1 MILFI
6 NAVKSD
12 IYLALIKNKGKDDQE
27 IVGKLYS
34 AGDNIYRRDLLNLIE
49 NLLKA
54 ENGDIAALKGI
65 IVINGPGSFTS
76 IRIALT
82 TANLIAHNLKIPI
95 VGLASEADEDNLLL
109 IKNGLKLLEKQGRK
123 KTLRKIIYPF
133 YNQQPNIT
141 K

>member
-12 IYLALIKNKGKDDQE
+12 IYLALIKNKGKNDPE

-49 NLLKA
+49 NLLKT
-54 ENGDIAALKGI
+54 ENKDVSALKGI
-65 IVINGPGSFTS
+65 MVINGPGSFTS

-82 TANLIAHNLKIPI
+82 TANLIAYNLKIPI
-95 VGLASEADEDNLLL
+95 VGLSNENDEDNFVL
-109 IKNGLKLLEKQGRK
+109 IKNGLQLLKKQSNR
-123 KTLRKIIYPF
+123 RAPHRIIYPF

-141 K
+141 R

>member
-6 NAVKSD
+6 NAVKND
-12 IYLALIKNKGKDDQE
+12 VYLALVENPEGNSQKI
-27 IVGKLYS
+27 IGKLHP

-49 NLLKA
+49 NLLKR
-54 ENGDIAALKGI
+54 ENRNITALKGI

-82 TANLIAHNLKIPI
+82 TVNLIAHNLKIPI
-95 VGLASEADEDNLLL
+95 VGLANETDKDNLLL
-109 IKNGLKLLEKQGRK
+109 IKNGLKLLKKQSNRK
-123 KTLRKIIYPF
+123 ASYKIIYPF